1 MTKEQIIN
9 YYELQIN
16 KAENGIEKSSIK
28 FEMKKHLEAYENGK
42 NIKRSLK
49 RRLNA
54 LTAEVKTI
62 IYLFLINIIK

>member
-28 FEMKKHLEAYENGK
+28 FEMKKHLEAYENG
-42 NIKRSLK
+42 
-49 RRLNA
+49 
-54 LTAEVKTI
+54 EEYKTDI
-62 IYLFLINIIK
+62 EAPIECFNCGS

>member
-9 YYELQIN
+9 YYEEQIN

-42 NIKRSLK
+42 
-49 RRLNA
+49 
-54 LTAEVKTI
+54 EYKTTI
-62 IYLFLINIIK
+62 EAPIECIGCGS

>member
-42 NIKRSLK
+42 
-49 RRLNA
+49 
-54 LTAEVKTI
+54 EYKTDI
-62 IYLFLINIIK
+62 EAPIECIGCGS

>member
-42 NIKRSLK
+42 
-49 RRLNA
+49 
-54 LTAEVKTI
+54 EYKTTI
-62 IYLFLINIIK
+62 EAPIECIGCGS

>member
-42 NIKRSLK
+42 EYKTNIEAPIECIGCGS
-49 RRLNA
+49 
-54 LTAEVKTI
+54 
-62 IYLFLINIIK
+62 